1 LAAASGSVDLQ
12 FKSNRWRVNDTW
24 DADAQM
30 IKVLFATVRQVE
42 PRRPV
47 AVAARDSVRSMLE
60 RNGITVSLFAGNEKK
75 LSFRMG
81 GNDIKTETWF
91 LKDGDTQP
99 YLMTIPGYRVYVGG
113 IFELPVSGWR
123 NKRIFDFN
131 WRNFKSLSATYT
143 ADPRQ
148 NFDIEMQGRYF
159 GIKNLAAAD
168 TAKLNTYLDALSLL
182 MAERFIITR
191 QASIDS
197 LLAGVPLARIE
208 IKDIASRSY
217 QLDVYTSRKSV
228 REVVG
233 RLGNGDVIVLG
244 KEAASEVVK
253 KKDYFRVP

>member
-1 LAAASGSVDLQ
+1 
-12 FKSNRWRVNDTW
+12 
-24 DADAQM
+24 
-30 IKVLFATVRQVE
+30 
-42 PRRPV
+42 
-47 AVAARDSVRSMLE
+47 
-60 RNGITVSLFAGNEKK
+60 
-75 LSFRMG
+75 
-81 GNDIKTETWF
+81 
-91 LKDGDTQP
+91 
-99 YLMTIPGYRVYVGG
+99 VGG

-143 ADPRQ
+143 ADPSQ

-168 TAKLNTYLDALSLL
+168 TSKLNNYLDALSLL

-217 QLDVYTSRKSV
+217 QLDVYASQKSV